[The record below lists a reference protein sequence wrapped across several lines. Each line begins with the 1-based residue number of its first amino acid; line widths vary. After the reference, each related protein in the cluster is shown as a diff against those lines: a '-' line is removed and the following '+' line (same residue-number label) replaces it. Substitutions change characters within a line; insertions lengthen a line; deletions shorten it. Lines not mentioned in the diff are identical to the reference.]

1 MKINKLFV
9 LILILVVFFL
19 FLYFKSSFSSI
30 TDILNE
36 KYNCNTY
43 TRTFPSGNISGNYLN
58 LNESER
64 NKLLV
69 DFIKDK
75 E

>member
-1 MKINKLFV
+1 MKINKLLV
-9 LILILVVFFL
+9 IILILVVFL
-19 FLYFKSSFSSI
+19 GILHFKSSFSNIS
-30 TDILNE
+30 DILSE
-36 KYNCNTY
+36 KYNCEGDN
-43 TRTFPSGNISGNYLN
+43 RTFPSGNISGNYLN